1 MNFFEEY
8 YSDKLP
14 PRLTK
19 LREKHK
25 LTQTDVGNASQI
37 SQIEKGKRP
46 ITNSY
51 SVKIKNSGSP
61 VSIYN

>member
-46 ITNSY
+46 IT
-51 SVKIKNSGSP
+51 
-61 VSIYN
+61 